1 MSVAG
6 RIGYDPAGR
15 ARTIGAFAFLFVA
28 LGALFMANLCIGG
41 VAVPL
46 SELPGILLGSGT
58 TSLEYQVIWDIRL
71 PRIIA
76 CAVLGA
82 ALALSGF
89 LLQTFFNNPIAGPFI
104 LGISSGSKLVIA
116 LVMIVVLGAHKV
128 MSSWML
134 VGAALAG
141 AMMAM
146 GFVMLIA
153 RRVHSPS
160 MLIVCGVMVGY
171 ICTAATDFLI
181 TFANE
186 QNIVNLYNWAKGS
199 FSGMSW
205 DNVAVICAIS
215 LSACAAT
222 FMLSKPIGAYQLGEA
237 YAQSMGVNV
246 RAFRAA
252 LIVLSSL
259 LAGCVTAF
267 AGPISFVGIAVPHL
281 AKALLGTSK
290 PLRLI
295 PACFLTGAIFCL
307 GCDLIAR
314 TLFSPVELSISV
326 VTAIFGAPVV
336 IAVMIKKR
344 RR

>member
-1 MSVAG
+1 
-6 RIGYDPAGR
+6 
-15 ARTIGAFAFLFVA
+15 
-28 LGALFMANLCIGG
+28 
-41 VAVPL
+41 
-46 SELPGILLGSGT
+46 
-58 TSLEYQVIWDIRL
+58 
-71 PRIIA
+71 
-76 CAVLGA
+76 
-82 ALALSGF
+82 
-89 LLQTFFNNPIAGPFI
+89 
-104 LGISSGSKLVIA
+104 
-116 LVMIVVLGAHKV
+116 MIVVLGAHKV

-134 VGAALAG
+134 VGAALLG

-205 DNVAVICAIS
+205 DNVAIICAIS

-222 FMLSKPIGAYQLGEA
+222 FMLSKPISAYQLGEA

>member
-1 MSVAG
+1 MSAAQL
-6 RIGYDPAGR
+6 PAYEPLKR
-15 ARTIGAFAFLFVA
+15 ARTIASYAFLLAA
-28 LGALFMANLCIGG
+28 LAVLLMANLCIGG
-41 VAVPL
+41 VQVPL
-46 SELPGILLGSGT
+46 AELPGILLGGDPSTLG
-58 TSLEYQVIWDIRL
+58 YQVIWEIRL

-76 CAVLGA
+76 CAVLGG

-104 LGISSGSKLVIA
+104 LGISSGSKLLIA
-116 LVMIVVLGAHKV
+116 VVMIAVLGAHRV

-134 VGAALAG
+134 VGAAFLG
-141 AMMAM
+141 AMLAMAL
-146 GFVMLIA
+146 VMLIA

-171 ICTAATDFLI
+171 ICSAATDFLI
-181 TFANE
+181 TFADE
-186 QNIVNLYNWAKGS
+186 QNIVNLYNWAQGS

-205 DNVAVICAIS
+205 ESVAIM
-215 LSACAAT
+215 SAVVLAAAAGT
-222 FMLSKPIGAYQLGEA
+222 FMLSKPIGAYQLGEG
-237 YAQSMGVNV
+237 YAQSMGVDV
-246 RAFRAA
+246 RFFRGA
-252 LIVLSSL
+252 LITLSSL

-281 AKALLGTSK
+281 AKALLGSSK
-290 PLRLI
+290 PIRLI
-295 PACFLTGAIFCL
+295 PACFLAGAIFCL

-326 VTAIFGAPVV
+326 VTAVFGAPVV
-336 IAVMIKKR
+336 LAVMMKKR